1 MRRTQ
6 WILPLLTAAGLAVAA
21 QPALSREPSANLD
34 LARQLNQAFVEVA
47 DKVSSAVVV
56 ITVVQKPAV
65 PAPEDEPNGLF
76 DSLPRE
82 FWRYFH
88 KQLEQQQPEKVRG
101 EGSGVIIRD
110 DGYILTN
117 GHVVEDA
124 QSIQVR
130 LRDGRTFPA
139 KVRGIDPKSDLAV
152 IRIEATRLP
161 VAVLA
166 DSSKTRVGE
175 FAIAIGTPFDLDYS
189 VTFGHVSAKGRANV
203 LQGYGAAS
211 MDQDFIQTDA
221 LMNPGNSG
229 GPLVNINGEVM
240 GINTVIRGLHSGI
253 GFAIPSSLAKDVSD
267 QLISDGKYTRA
278 WLGVAISALRDDPDL
293 RESLKGVD
301 EGVVVDRILAGGPAA
316 KSDLERD
323 DIITAVDGKP
333 VATAQQLRGAIR
345 AKKIGQP
352 VTLDV
357 YRSDLTGHGKM
368 IQVKVK
374 PVEWVE
380 AATTIASAKPSPATE
395 SSVAGLGVTIHPL
408 TRELA
413 KQFGTSVAEGVVV
426 VAVEKDTPAARKGI
440 KPGDVIT
447 SVNQQ
452 AVASPQQFRSA
463 VKNADLKKGVTVKL
477 VTGSTA
483 HVEILKEGGD

>member
-1 MRRTQ
+1 MQST
-6 WILPLLTAAGLAVAA
+6 LPLLAAAALALSAGR
-21 QPALSREPSANLD
+21 ALSREPSANLE

-47 DKVSSAVVV
+47 ETVSPAVVV
-56 ITVVQKPAV
+56 ITVVQKPAT
-65 PAPEDEPNGLF
+65 PSSEDEPNGPF

-88 KQLEQQQPEKVRG
+88 RQLEQPWPEKVLG
-101 EGSGVIIRD
+101 EGSGIIIRA

-139 KVRGIDPKSDLAV
+139 KVRGIDPQSDLAV

-166 DSSKTRVGE
+166 DSTKTRVGE
-175 FAIAIGTPFDLDYS
+175 FAIAIGAPFDLDYS
-189 VTFGHVSAKGRANV
+189 VTFGHVSAKGRSNV
-203 LQGYGAAS
+203 LQGYGAAA

-240 GINTVIRGLHSGI
+240 GINTMIRGLHSGI
-253 GFAIPSSLAKDVSD
+253 GFAIPSSMAKEVSD
-267 QLISDGKYTRA
+267 QLIAEGKFTRA
-278 WLGVAISALRDDPDL
+278 WLGVGIRALRDDPDL
-293 RESLKGVD
+293 RQTLRGVD
-301 EGVVVDRILAGGPAA
+301 EGVVIKQIVTGGPAD

-323 DIITAVDGKP
+323 DIITAVDGKT
-333 VATAQQLRGAIR
+333 VATPQQLRGMIR
-345 AKKIGQP
+345 TKKVGQL

-357 YRSDLTGHGKM
+357 FRSDLTGHGKL

-374 PVEWVE
+374 PAEWVE
-380 AATTIASAKPSPATE
+380 PAATVASVGRSPSAE
-395 SSVAGLGVTIHPL
+395 SPVAGLGVTVHPL

-413 KQFGTSVAEGVVV
+413 KQFGADLVEGVVV
-426 VAVEKDTPAARKGI
+426 MAVEKGTPAARKGI
-440 KPGDVIT
+440 KPGDIIT

-452 AVASPQQFRSA
+452 AVASPKQFRDA
-463 VKNADLKKGVTVKL
+463 LKHADLKKGVAVKL
-477 VTGSTA
+477 VSGSTA
-483 HVEILKEGGD
+483 HIEVLKAGGE